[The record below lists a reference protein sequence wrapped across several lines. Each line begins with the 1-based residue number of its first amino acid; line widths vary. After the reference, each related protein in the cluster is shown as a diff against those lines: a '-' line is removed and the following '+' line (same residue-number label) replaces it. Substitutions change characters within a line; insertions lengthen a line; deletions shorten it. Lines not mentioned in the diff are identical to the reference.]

1 MDNSEQFKKIK
12 KKLHALVSQP
22 NRWLMLIGSG
32 TSIAMDRS
40 LGMDALAKHLIGQI
54 SDNSSCWEEIV
65 KKLTDGEN
73 LEKALTGVSPPSEL
87 QKKIAKETYKFV
99 SQQDY
104 KLRDKIL
111 TGKQN
116 WTAIRLIKSFHLSL
130 NSTSPTLPIITPN
143 YDMLIE
149 YACSEAS
156 IPYITGYH
164 GGITKQLN
172 WKKSR
177 EYCSIITK
185 VNQGRTPKTISKEI
199 PRVELMKVHGSINLF
214 RDSKKKFIENSLWTE
229 NCPKDLI
236 PVIAPPGDSKT
247 QETLNFHDKLFSET
261 TPAISQST
269 AFMVVGYGFNDPH
282 IHDAILQQVSANNYP
297 LIILTRDPSDNLD
310 KLIENS
316 ENTWIITGKEGDGS
330 GTRIL
335 NSQLPTP
342 LEFDGIDLWNSETF
356 TINIL
361 GN

>member
-1 MDNSEQFKKIK
+1 MDHSEQFKKIK
-12 KKLHALVSQP
+12 KDLHLLVAQP

-32 TSIAMDRS
+32 TSIAMDRC
-40 LGMDALAKHLIGQI
+40 LGMEALAQHLLGQI
-54 SDNSSCWEEIV
+54 SDNSTSWKEIV
-65 KKLTDGEN
+65 KKLNDGEN
-73 LEKALTGVSPPSEL
+73 LEEALTGVNPPSKL
-87 QKKIAKETYKFV
+87 QEKIAKETYKFV
-99 SQQDY
+99 SQQEC
-104 KLRDKIL
+104 KLRDGIL
-111 TGKQN
+111 TGKLS
-116 WTAIRLIKSFHLSL
+116 WTAIRLIKSFYNPL

-149 YACSEAS
+149 YACSEAK

-164 GGITKQLN
+164 GGLTKHLN

-177 EYCSIITK
+177 EYCSVVSK
-185 VNQGRTPKTISKEI
+185 VNQGRTSKTMSQKT

-214 RDSKKKFIENSLWTE
+214 RNPDNNFIENSLWSK
-229 NCPKDLI
+229 NCPEDHI

-247 QETLNFHDKLFSET
+247 QDTLTFHDELFSEMK
-261 TPAISQST
+261 PAILRST

-297 LIILTRDPSDNLD
+297 LIILTRDPADNLD
-310 KLIENS
+310 KLIENN
-316 ENTWIITGKEGDGS
+316 ENTWIITGKKGDDS

-342 LEFDGIDLWNSETF
+342 LEFNGIDLWNSETF
-356 TINIL
+356 TTQIL